1 MKPWAFGVLALA
13 FVVAGCQSAP
23 APTGA
28 ASGTPGHGPLRTAEY
43 SAAKYGAS
51 PAGESS
57 RRSNAAGAAQFDF
70 YLLNLS
76 WSPEF
81 CSSHQAPE
89 CGLHRAFIV
98 HGLWPQRND
107 GTYPQH
113 CGTLPGPTN
122 PTSWADVMPDVGLVK
137 HEWQTHGTCTPYDA
151 DIYFGMIRTAFKEV
165 KVPAFYTDGTKEV
178 MMKPADILADFAR
191 VNPGFPAGS
200 MALSCGNNRLTAFE
214 LCMSKDLKPIACSAV
229 KTCRANVVK
238 ITPAK

>member
-1 MKPWAFGVLALA
+1 MKIWIAGVLALCTMA
-13 FVVAGCQSAP
+13 VEPQARPQSANS
-23 APTGA
+23 GGDQ
-28 ASGTPGHGPLRTAEY
+28 ASVSRFQQPQLTRV
-43 SAAKYGAS
+43 
-51 PAGESS
+51 SS
-57 RRSNAAGAAQFDF
+57 RRRSNAGGSNPQYDF
-70 YLLNLS
+70 LLLNLS

-81 CSSHQAPE
+81 CSTHQASE

-107 GTYPQH
+107 GTYPEH
-113 CGTLPGPTN
+113 CGTRPGPTN
-122 PTSWADVMPDVGLVK
+122 PASWADVMPDVGLVK

-151 DIYFGMIRTAFKEV
+151 DTYFGMIRKAFKVV
-165 KVPAFYTDGTKEV
+165 KVPAVYSDGTKEV
-178 MMKPADILADFAR
+178 QMKPADILADFAK

-238 ITPAK
+238 ITPVK